1 MQMELKS
8 PAEGRFYLPAEEILD
23 SAALAALQRR
33 KLAALLEQVRA
44 GNAFYQQKLSGVS
57 FDPLR
62 DPFDRLPLTTRD
74 ELEADQTAHPPYGRN
89 LTYPLDQYTRLH
101 QTSGTGGRPMRWLD
115 TRQSWEWFARCWGII
130 LTSSGVT
137 SSDRVLFAFSFGPFV
152 GFWGAFEGACALGTL
167 CLPAGGMSTVAR
179 LRMLL
184 ENQATVVCCTP
195 TYALR
200 MAEVAAE
207 EKIDLPSSSVR
218 LLIVAG
224 EPGGSISE
232 TRRRI
237 ESAWGARLID
247 HTGMTEMGAVGFECL
262 PRPGQGVHVIES
274 EYIPEVIDPVTQKVL
289 PDGSTGELVLTNLG
303 RWGSPLIRYRTGD
316 QVRLVRGRC
325 ECGRCFARLE
335 GGILGRV
342 DDMFVVRGN
351 NVFPTAVEAVLR
363 RFSEL
368 NEFRLTVHE
377 DGPLTQVLLEI
388 EPMPDVEAHAQ
399 LCDRVG
405 QALHQSLSFR
415 AQVVAVPAGSLPRF
429 ELKAHRFIRKRST
442 G

>member
-8 PAEGRFYLPAEEILD
+8 PADGRFYLPAEETLD
-23 SAALAALQRR
+23 SAALAALQRK

-44 GNAFYQQKLSGVS
+44 GNAFYQQKLNGVS
-57 FDPLR
+57 FDPR
-62 DPFDRLPLTTRD
+62 HDPLDRLPLTTRE
-74 ELEADQTAHPPYGRN
+74 ELEADQSAHPPYGRN
-89 LTYPLDQYTRLH
+89 LTFPLDQYTRLH

-137 SSDRVLFAFSFGPFV
+137 ASDRVLFAFSFGPFV

-200 MAEVAAE
+200 MAEVAVE
-207 EKIDLPSSSVR
+207 EGIDLPGSSVR

-224 EPGGSISE
+224 EPGGSIPE

-237 ESAWGARLID
+237 ETAWGARLID

-274 EYIPEVIDPVTQKVL
+274 EYIPEVIDPNTLQVL
-289 PDGSTGELVLTNLG
+289 PDGATGELVLTNLG

-316 QVRLVRGRC
+316 QVRLARGRC

-351 NVFPTAVEAVLR
+351 NVFPAAVEAVLR

-429 ELKAHRFIRKRST
+429 ELKAHRFIRKKSM